1 MEELNYSP
9 PLAVAMGISRFAFTP
24 ILPFMREDVG
34 FSFEVAGF
42 LASSN
47 YIGYFIGALWAG
59 FIYRQRKHFLLLS
72 VVLNVISVVLMGLI
86 ELYSVWLVLR
96 LIAGITGGLIFVL
109 TSSIIMDYLAKQ
121 TLTKWS
127 GYLFS
132 GIGLGIAISGL
143 FVPFIEARFAWQ
155 GTWIG
160 LGILSALFLV
170 ITFLLWRN
178 LQVHDSVKVTKT
190 ADAKMSRGFMPWL
203 IAAYGFEGLG
213 YIITGTFL
221 VDIIHNIPS
230 LQSYSSYSWVIVGV
244 AAIPSAPVWTVL
256 LEKFSA
262 IKILFVAY
270 ILQVLGI
277 LLPVFSQTVW
287 SVLLSSF
294 LFGLPTITINICN
307 FTLFEHT
314 KNYHSIFQLYDNQ
327 DNLKM
332 DDVLEIHFIDINR
345 FIQQWYA
352 KQLDSFKNVL
362 DRWLMLLGM
371 VDGRKQKV
379 YEEIYLELEELAMK
393 DEELFNA
400 MNVWHDLSQSP
411 EDYYAY
417 QSRLKYILDEA
428 AKLEDTKYIAEQ
440 EGLLK
445 GIEQG
450 IAQGIEQGIKHGE
463 KKVQKEMELTPIGID
478 K

>member
-1 MEELNYSP
+1 MSIQYPFINKGGEDAMNRQHIGILFGGV
-9 PLAVAMGISRFAFTP
+9 LLLVVAMGISRFTFTP
-24 ILPFMREDVG
+24 ILPFMREDAG

-59 FIYRQRKHFLLLS
+59 FIYRQRKHVLLLS

-230 LQSYSSYSWVIVGV
+230 LQAYSSYSWVIVGV

-294 LFGLPTITINICN
+294 LFGLTFVGIVTLTTAYARQLFPTQSGPVVSLLTTFYAFGQIIGPIIAGQLVVI
-307 FTLFEHT
+307 FSSYKAALIFAG
-314 KNYHSIFQLYDNQ
+314 SI
-327 DNLKM
+327 
-332 DDVLEIHFIDINR
+332 V
-345 FIQQWYA
+345 
-352 KQLDSFKNVL
+352 
-362 DRWLMLLGM
+362 LLGLIVM
-371 VDGRKQKV
+371 LCGKWIVLKQQEK
-379 YEEIYLELEELAMK
+379 IANLNM
-393 DEELFNA
+393 
-400 MNVWHDLSQSP
+400 QSN
-411 EDYYAY
+411 
-417 QSRLKYILDEA
+417 
-428 AKLEDTKYIAEQ
+428 
-440 EGLLK
+440 
-445 GIEQG
+445 
-450 IAQGIEQGIKHGE
+450 H
-463 KKVQKEMELTPIGID
+463 
-478 K
+478 

>member
-1 MEELNYSP
+1 MNRQHIGILFGGV
-9 PLAVAMGISRFAFTP
+9 LLLVVAMGISRFAFTP
-24 ILPFMREDVG
+24 ILPFMRHDVG

-59 FIYRQRKHFLLLS
+59 FMYRQRKNILLLS
-72 VVLNVISVVLMGLI
+72 VVLNVLSIVLMGMI
-86 ELYSVWLVLR
+86 EIYMVWLVLR

-121 TLTKWS
+121 SLTRWS

-143 FVPFIEARFAWQ
+143 LVPYFEARFAWQ

-170 ITFLLWRN
+170 ITFVLWRS
-178 LQVHDSVKVTKT
+178 LQVHDGTKVKKSSET
-190 ADAKMSRGFMPWL
+190 KMSQGFMPWL

-230 LQSYSSYSWVIVGV
+230 LQAYSSYSWVIVGV

-262 IKILFVAY
+262 IKILYVAY
-270 ILQVLGI
+270 ILQVFGI

-294 LFGLPTITINICN
+294 LFGLTFVGIVTLTTAHARQLFPTQSGPVVSLLTTYYAFGQIIGPIIAGKLVAVFSSYKAALIFAGVIIFVALFVILFGRWITGKRQV
-307 FTLFEHT
+307 TLE
-314 KNYHSIFQLYDNQ
+314 
-327 DNLKM
+327 
-332 DDVLEIHFIDINR
+332 
-345 FIQQWYA
+345 
-352 KQLDSFKNVL
+352 NVIA
-362 DRWLMLLGM
+362 
-371 VDGRKQKV
+371 V
-379 YEEIYLELEELAMK
+379 E
-393 DEELFNA
+393 
-400 MNVWHDLSQSP
+400 SQSSP
-411 EDYYAY
+411 
-417 QSRLKYILDEA
+417 
-428 AKLEDTKYIAEQ
+428 
-440 EGLLK
+440 
-445 GIEQG
+445 
-450 IAQGIEQGIKHGE
+450 
-463 KKVQKEMELTPIGID
+463 
-478 K
+478 

>member
-1 MEELNYSP
+1 MNRQHIGILFGGV
-9 PLAVAMGISRFAFTP
+9 LLLVVAMGISRFAFTP
-24 ILPFMREDVG
+24 ILPFMRHDVG

-59 FIYRQRKHFLLLS
+59 FVHRNRKNFLLLN
-72 VVLNVISVVLMGLI
+72 VVLNVLSVVLMGI
-86 ELYSVWLVLR
+86 IGVYSVWLVLR

-109 TSSIIMDYLAKQ
+109 TSSIIMDYLAKRS
-121 TLTKWS
+121 LSRWS

-143 FVPFIEARFAWQ
+143 FVPVLEGYFAWQ

-160 LGILSALFLV
+160 LGILSALFLGMTY
-170 ITFLLWRN
+170 ILWRG
-178 LQVHDSVKVTKT
+178 LDVQDSKKAEKSSDTKMT
-190 ADAKMSRGFMPWL
+190 KGFMPWL
-203 IAAYGFEGLG
+203 IVSYGLEGLG

-230 LQSYSSYSWVIVGV
+230 LQAYSSYSWVIVGV

-294 LFGLPTITINICN
+294 LFGLTFVGIVTLTTSYARQLFPTQSGPVVSLLTTFYAFGQIIGPI
-307 FTLFEHT
+307 
-314 KNYHSIFQLYDNQ
+314 IAGQLVEVYSSYKAA
-327 DNLKM
+327 LVFAGGIVFLALLVMLCGRWLTMK
-332 DDVLEIHFIDINR
+332 
-345 FIQQWYA
+345 QQA
-352 KQLDSFKNVL
+352 TSENVL
-362 DRWLMLLGM
+362 TI
-371 VDGRKQKV
+371 KT
-379 YEEIYLELEELAMK
+379 
-393 DEELFNA
+393 
-400 MNVWHDLSQSP
+400 QSN
-411 EDYYAY
+411 
-417 QSRLKYILDEA
+417 S
-428 AKLEDTKYIAEQ
+428 
-440 EGLLK
+440 
-445 GIEQG
+445 
-450 IAQGIEQGIKHGE
+450 
-463 KKVQKEMELTPIGID
+463 
-478 K
+478 

>member
-1 MEELNYSP
+1 MSIQYPFINKGGEDAMNRQHIGILFGGV
-9 PLAVAMGISRFAFTP
+9 LLLVVAMGISRFAFTP

-59 FIYRQRKHFLLLS
+59 FIYRQRKHVLLLS

-230 LQSYSSYSWVIVGV
+230 LQAYSSYSWVIVGV

-294 LFGLPTITINICN
+294 LFGLTFVGIVTLTTAYARQLFPTQSGPVVSLLTTFYAFGQIIGPIIAGQLVVI
-307 FTLFEHT
+307 FSSYKAALIFAG
-314 KNYHSIFQLYDNQ
+314 SI
-327 DNLKM
+327 
-332 DDVLEIHFIDINR
+332 V
-345 FIQQWYA
+345 
-352 KQLDSFKNVL
+352 
-362 DRWLMLLGM
+362 LLGLIVM
-371 VDGRKQKV
+371 LCGKWIVLKQQGK
-379 YEEIYLELEELAMK
+379 IANLNM
-393 DEELFNA
+393 
-400 MNVWHDLSQSP
+400 QSN
-411 EDYYAY
+411 
-417 QSRLKYILDEA
+417 
-428 AKLEDTKYIAEQ
+428 
-440 EGLLK
+440 
-445 GIEQG
+445 
-450 IAQGIEQGIKHGE
+450 H
-463 KKVQKEMELTPIGID
+463 
-478 K
+478 

>member
-1 MEELNYSP
+1 MNRQYIGILFGGV
-9 PLAVAMGISRFAFTP
+9 LLLVVAMGISRFAFTP
-24 ILPFMREDVG
+24 ILPFMRHDVG

-59 FIYRQRKHFLLLS
+59 FMYRQRKNILLLS
-72 VVLNVISVVLMGLI
+72 VVLNVLSIVLMGMI
-86 ELYSVWLVLR
+86 EIYMVWLVLR

-121 TLTKWS
+121 SLTRWS

-143 FVPFIEARFAWQ
+143 LVPFFEARFAWQ

-160 LGILSALFLV
+160 LGILSALFFI
-170 ITFLLWRN
+170 ITFVLWRS
-178 LQVHDSVKVTKT
+178 LQVHDGTKVKKSSET
-190 ADAKMSRGFMPWL
+190 KMSQGFMPWL

-230 LQSYSSYSWVIVGV
+230 LQAYSSYSWVIVGV

-262 IKILFVAY
+262 IKILYVAY
-270 ILQVLGI
+270 ILQVFGI

-294 LFGLPTITINICN
+294 LFGLTFVGIVTLTTAYARQLFPTQSGPVVSLLTTFYAFGQIIGPIIAGKLVAVFNSYKAALIFAGAIIFVALIVMLFGKWVTGKRQV
-307 FTLFEHT
+307 TLE
-314 KNYHSIFQLYDNQ
+314 
-327 DNLKM
+327 
-332 DDVLEIHFIDINR
+332 
-345 FIQQWYA
+345 
-352 KQLDSFKNVL
+352 
-362 DRWLMLLGM
+362 
-371 VDGRKQKV
+371 
-379 YEEIYLELEELAMK
+379 
-393 DEELFNA
+393 NA
-400 MNVWHDLSQSP
+400 IAVETQSSP
-411 EDYYAY
+411 
-417 QSRLKYILDEA
+417 
-428 AKLEDTKYIAEQ
+428 
-440 EGLLK
+440 
-445 GIEQG
+445 
-450 IAQGIEQGIKHGE
+450 
-463 KKVQKEMELTPIGID
+463 
-478 K
+478 

>member
-1 MEELNYSP
+1 MVKFINLIALLRSIQYPFINKGGEDAMNRQHIGILFGGV
-9 PLAVAMGISRFAFTP
+9 LLLVVAMGISRFAFTP

-230 LQSYSSYSWVIVGV
+230 LQAYSSYSWVIVGV

-294 LFGLPTITINICN
+294 LFGLTFVGIVTLTTAYARQLFPTQSGPVVSLLTTFYAFGQIIGPIIAGQLVVI
-307 FTLFEHT
+307 FSSYKAALIFAG
-314 KNYHSIFQLYDNQ
+314 SI
-327 DNLKM
+327 
-332 DDVLEIHFIDINR
+332 V
-345 FIQQWYA
+345 
-352 KQLDSFKNVL
+352 
-362 DRWLMLLGM
+362 LLGLIVM
-371 VDGRKQKV
+371 LCGKWIVLKQQEK
-379 YEEIYLELEELAMK
+379 IANL
-393 DEELFNA
+393 NI
-400 MNVWHDLSQSP
+400 QSN
-411 EDYYAY
+411 
-417 QSRLKYILDEA
+417 
-428 AKLEDTKYIAEQ
+428 
-440 EGLLK
+440 
-445 GIEQG
+445 
-450 IAQGIEQGIKHGE
+450 H
-463 KKVQKEMELTPIGID
+463 
-478 K
+478 

>member
-1 MEELNYSP
+1 MVKFINLIALLRSIQYPFINKGGEDAMNRQHIGILFGGV
-9 PLAVAMGISRFAFTP
+9 LLLVVAMGISRFAFTP

-72 VVLNVISVVLMGLI
+72 MVLNVISVVLMGLI
-86 ELYSVWLVLR
+86 EFYSVWLVLR

-230 LQSYSSYSWVIVGV
+230 LQAYSSYSWVIVGV

-294 LFGLPTITINICN
+294 LFGLTFVGIVTLTTAYARQLFPTQSGPVVSLLTTFYAFGQIIVPIIAGQLVVI
-307 FTLFEHT
+307 FSSYKAALIFAG
-314 KNYHSIFQLYDNQ
+314 SI
-327 DNLKM
+327 
-332 DDVLEIHFIDINR
+332 V
-345 FIQQWYA
+345 
-352 KQLDSFKNVL
+352 
-362 DRWLMLLGM
+362 LLGLIVM
-371 VDGRKQKV
+371 LCGKWIVLKQQEK
-379 YEEIYLELEELAMK
+379 IANL
-393 DEELFNA
+393 NI
-400 MNVWHDLSQSP
+400 QSN
-411 EDYYAY
+411 
-417 QSRLKYILDEA
+417 
-428 AKLEDTKYIAEQ
+428 
-440 EGLLK
+440 
-445 GIEQG
+445 
-450 IAQGIEQGIKHGE
+450 H
-463 KKVQKEMELTPIGID
+463 
-478 K
+478 